1 MTAGISDFPVV
12 AVAKPFFRR
21 FNPFL
26 RDFVEMDPCG
36 SIVVPSVVARAISG
50 LSEISDG
57 PKVLL
62 LGYME
67 RFVLVRSKRGS

>member
-12 AVAKPFFRR
+12 IVAKPFFER
-21 FNPFL
+21 FNLFL
-26 RDFVEMDPCG
+26 RNFVEMDSCG
-36 SIVVPSVVARAISG
+36 GIVVPSVIAKAISG
-50 LSEISDG
+50 LSEVSDG

>member
-1 MTAGISDFPVV
+1 LTAGISDFSVV
-12 AVAKPFFRR
+12 AVAKPFFER

-26 RDFVEMDPCG
+26 RDFVEMDPYG
-36 SIVVPSVVARAISG
+36 SIVVPSVIAGAISG

-67 RFVLVRSKRGS
+67 RFVLVCSKGGS